1 MWSYVQYR
9 RIGKHA
15 TEEIRKTSR
24 MASDHSSHAVEDLL
38 AVARGRAPLSGGLS
52 ALPLE
57 GGRSSANREQHDRRK
72 KSSNKITV
80 RISGED
86 DPLDPRNW
94 SLLSRCKNI
103 AILSLLIF
111 VQAWAGAAGSIANT
125 AASQEFHVGKVA
137 ENLSTAMYLF
147 GIGSGSLFVGPL
159 AETVGRNPT
168 YLVATFV
175 YLLFVLGSA
184 LTPTFGGQVFCRYC
198 VGLFSSATL
207 AINGSSVRDQFR
219 PVKRAFVFP
228 VIAWANVAAPVI
240 SPIVGGWILSNNQL
254 GWRWTE
260 WVTLIIS
267 SGAFLIALLFL
278 PETYLPILLDWKAKH
293 LRRVTGDSRYVSE
306 HSESASYVNRMKH
319 IIRLP
324 VTFFRTEPVVAVFG
338 GYLVLLY
345 TLLFTFLSGFDYIFK
360 QTYQLST
367 SLTGACFAAIAAGS
381 TAFTLCA
388 PGLYS
393 WARRKTEYV
402 HRSSIK
408 PEFRLWPAILTAP
421 LLPISLFWLGWAS
434 NPTISIW
441 CGLAACF
448 VFGVV
453 IIAIYVSTYEY
464 IIDSYGNHSAIALA
478 SITMVRYLI
487 AGGMVIA
494 ARPMYEGIG
503 VHWTLTFLGC
513 IAVILAP
520 APLIFWRYGAK
531 LREKSS
537 YAKGDA
543 EDT

>member
-1 MWSYVQYR
+1 
-9 RIGKHA
+9 
-15 TEEIRKTSR
+15 
-24 MASDHSSHAVEDLL
+24 MASNHSSHAVKDLS
-38 AVARGRAPLSGGLS
+38 AVESGRAPLSGGLS

-57 GGRSSANREQHDRRK
+57 GGRFSANREQHDRRK
-72 KSSNKITV
+72 KSSNKSMNTPDDKIMV

-125 AASQEFHVGKVA
+125 AASREFHVGKVA
-137 ENLSTAMYLF
+137 ENLSTAIYLF

-184 LTPTFGGQVFCRYC
+184 LTPTFGGQVFCRYF

-267 SGAFLIALLFL
+267 SGAFLIALLLL

-306 HSESASYVNRMKH
+306 HSESAS
-319 IIRLP
+319 
-324 VTFFRTEPVVAVFG
+324 TEPVVAVFG

-345 TLLFTFLSGFDYIFK
+345 TLLFTFLSGFDYIFQ

-367 SLTGACFAAIAAGS
+367 SLTGVCFAAIAAGS

-402 HRSSIK
+402 HGSAIK

-434 NPTISIW
+434 NPSISIW
-441 CGLAACF
+441 YGLGACF

-464 IIDSYGNHSAIALA
+464 IIDSYGDHSAIALA

-537 YAKGDA
+537 YAKVDA
-543 EDT
+543 D